1 MPNRVFSTFFTLTVY
16 LIICQIAF
24 GQNLNLKLH
33 KSGISDRDLL
43 GIGQPLTRILNL
55 TVTPNAANDFPDT
68 LRILAI
74 RVEFQEDNT
83 PLTTGNG
90 KFDLSSSI
98 DSNDLLIDPPPH
110 DLNYFE
116 HQLLALANYFKTVS
130 QGKLVLQAEVFPK
143 EPNASYTVA
152 HEMSFYSPTGSED
165 LLDQRLSELFQEG
178 FQLADVR
185 ENIDFSQF
193 DSFII
198 FHAGVGADFALDI
211 DPTPQDVPSVFL
223 DYTTLQ
229 KFLGNND
236 PAYPGISVNEGRAF
250 IRDGII
256 LPETQNQEGFKIAL
270 LGTMAIMFGHQLG
283 LPNLFNTDN
292 GRTGIGVFGLM

>member
-165 LLDQRLSELFQEG
+165 LLDQ
-178 FQLADVR
+178 
-185 ENIDFSQF
+185 
-193 DSFII
+193 
-198 FHAGVGADFALDI
+198 
-211 DPTPQDVPSVFL
+211 
-223 DYTTLQ
+223 
-229 KFLGNND
+229 
-236 PAYPGISVNEGRAF
+236 
-250 IRDGII
+250 
-256 LPETQNQEGFKIAL
+256 
-270 LGTMAIMFGHQLG
+270 
-283 LPNLFNTDN
+283 
-292 GRTGIGVFGLM
+292 